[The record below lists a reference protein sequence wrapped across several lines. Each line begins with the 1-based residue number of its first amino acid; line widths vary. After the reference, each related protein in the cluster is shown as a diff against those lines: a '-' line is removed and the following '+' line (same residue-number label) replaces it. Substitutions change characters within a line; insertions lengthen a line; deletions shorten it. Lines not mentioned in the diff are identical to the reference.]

1 MPQILV
7 GLTVVVSLLACVGER
22 ARSDDAAAPA
32 DVSPVLDTPREDTP
46 ADASFARPDADAGD
60 VDDAPH
66 DIGAEAPPADV
77 QVVAGPVE
85 LGGGADAWASLPRD
99 GGRAELVAGP
109 QGGWHIFG
117 RVRLRGI
124 EPDVYLT
131 FALTPEEGGEP
142 VNLANETVRRL
153 ERRGL
158 VRVGDFYESSYGEL
172 VILRDGLRPMNVV
185 GRRFTFSVRVER
197 NAAMGGRETV
207 GTDARGITVVDEVP

>member
-1 MPQILV
+1 MPRHASSLALIV
-7 GLTVVVSLLACVGER
+7 TLTACVGDR
-22 ARSDDAAAPA
+22 AGAVDASVDA
-32 DVSPVLDTPREDTP
+32 DVSPPLDAPREDAP
-46 ADASFARPDADAGD
+46 GD
-60 VDDAPH
+60 VPREAALDEVARTGDAKA
-66 DIGAEAPPADV
+66 DAPPADV
-77 QVVAGPVE
+77 MERPGPVE
-85 LGGGADAWASLPRD
+85 LGGGADAWISLPRS
-99 GGRAELVAGP
+99 GGRSELVAGP

-158 VRVGDFYESSYGEL
+158 VRVGDLYESSYGEL

-197 NAAMGGRETV
+197 SAAMGGRETV
-207 GTDARGITVVDEVP
+207 ATDARGITVVDEVP